1 MQAQLYPQILHL
13 HTTYVH
19 RPCVAPPPTA
29 WHHARVQSHP
39 SCAHHISMHQRPR
52 RATIQPSASQD
63 NKQPDTKPPP
73 AAQQQQPDLRRAQ
86 KTESPTPLWAQQLQQ
101 RWEGL
106 DTAQKAYT
114 VAVGLLVLA
123 ALPKVLTLLVLG
135 LERILIGGLLAVEE
149 VLLEV
154 LFRSGAVV
162 SGGGCMPVIAQL
174 LQSLEGVC

>member
-1 MQAQLYPQILHL
+1 
-13 HTTYVH
+13 
-19 RPCVAPPPTA
+19 
-29 WHHARVQSHP
+29 
-39 SCAHHISMHQRPR
+39 MHYRPR

-73 AAQQQQPDLRRAQ
+73 AAQQQQQPDLRRAQ

-162 SGGGCMPVIAQL
+162 SGGGCMPVIGQL

>member
-1 MQAQLYPQILHL
+1 M
-13 HTTYVH
+13 
-19 RPCVAPPPTA
+19 
-29 WHHARVQSHP
+29 
-39 SCAHHISMHQRPR
+39 
-52 RATIQPSASQD
+52 
-63 NKQPDTKPPP
+63 
-73 AAQQQQPDLRRAQ
+73 
-86 KTESPTPLWAQQLQQ
+86 
-101 RWEGL
+101 
-106 DTAQKAYT
+106 
-114 VAVGLLVLA
+114 AVGLLVLA